1 MARDYTRRETL
12 VHGELELQKKRVA
25 LLERELQSATAEVA
39 QAKGREQMAGVEAQR
54 LKARIIEL
62 EGIKED

>member
-1 MARDYTRRETL
+1 

-39 QAKGREQMAGVEAQR
+39 QAKGREQMAGVEVQR